1 MDGSAVAV
9 KVTRLRSR
17 GGGAALGG
25 APPAGTSVAGAAAKA
40 ARRAAR
46 SAAAQF
52 HREVRRYARLRHP
65 GIVQFLGVVDG
76 HPAAPGE
83 LLLVTELMDGGNL
96 LENLRAVRRAGA
108 RLDDRSLLH
117 LAGEVAW
124 AVVYLHREGFSN
136 GDLKSLN
143 VALTEEIHAATG
155 GFDRSAHAKLID
167 FGLSRALAPDTLAE
181 TVADSVAD
189 LSTSTPSSAAGTLHY
204 LSPEALRSPI
214 LQCDPAL
221 ARKGDV
227 YALGVVLY
235 ELLTTLPPWAG
246 VNPASIPSAV
256 FRAERPAWPPALATD
271 AAAAAVSPAVGLVRE
286 LAEACWSQDPD
297 ARPDADVV
305 ASRLDA
311 AARMLGPD
319 TRPRRAAKRKSEAR
333 AAAAAQAA
341 ATAAAAARVAA
352 AAAGGGRHGHDG
364 RDGSGGDGGLAGL
377 VGVIEDLEV
386 TEVDDELPTEMQSS
400 VGDLGPGGGWRS
412 RADSGAAWS
421 SSSSECSF
429 GSDRRP
435 FEGGGGVAGGE
446 TRPAPTPPLPPRP
459 ARGRPLGGAPPPGPA
474 AAPRSPVSS
483 ARPSPA
489 QPSLNV
495 SGRVELPTP
504 PPYDRGGSSGGHGYH
519 VRSPSA
525 PETSLP
531 PLAPAGGPIVRGTSL
546 RAAAPDG
553 DRTAAWPGEGP
564 AAATPPP
571 PATNGRGGSGGGSSS
586 SPYPRGGSRAPPLP
600 TMPSPA
606 GGSSGAP
613 TPPRRGWGGR
623 LVPELLDAPELE
635 AELAS
640 EVGMGSAPSYL
651 SLLSSHAS
659 ARGGR
664 RS

>member
-1 MDGSAVAV
+1 MSPPPSPIPLPTFPFLPSRPLLLGTMSSRGAAPTSSGSVGRPPPRGDASDFSDVLLHPSRLSLSMTDANLLGAGAFGAVYAATMDGSAVAV
-9 KVTRLRSR
+9 KVTRLRSGR
-17 GGGAALGG
+17 AAGGAALGG
-25 APPAGTSVAGAAAKA
+25 APPSGTSVAGAAAKA

-96 LENLRAVRRAGA
+96 LENLRGVRRAGA

-117 LAGEVAW
+117 LAAEVAW

-181 TVADSVAD
+181 TVADSVND

-246 VNPASIPSAV
+246 VNPATIPTAV

-286 LAEACWSQDPD
+286 LAEACWAQDPD

-305 ASRLDA
+305 AARLDA
-311 AARMLGPD
+311 AARALGPD
-319 TRPRRAAKRKSEAR
+319 TRPRRAAG
-333 AAAAAQAA
+333 
-341 ATAAAAARVAA
+341 TAA
-352 AAAGGGRHGHDG
+352 
-364 RDGSGGDGGLAGL
+364 
-377 VGVIEDLEV
+377 
-386 TEVDDELPTEMQSS
+386 
-400 VGDLGPGGGWRS
+400 
-412 RADSGAAWS
+412 
-421 SSSSECSF
+421 
-429 GSDRRP
+429 
-435 FEGGGGVAGGE
+435 
-446 TRPAPTPPLPPRP
+446 
-459 ARGRPLGGAPPPGPA
+459 
-474 AAPRSPVSS
+474 
-483 ARPSPA
+483 
-489 QPSLNV
+489 
-495 SGRVELPTP
+495 
-504 PPYDRGGSSGGHGYH
+504 
-519 VRSPSA
+519 
-525 PETSLP
+525 
-531 PLAPAGGPIVRGTSL
+531 L
-546 RAAAPDG
+546 RASWA
-553 DRTAAWPGEGP
+553 
-564 AAATPPP
+564 
-571 PATNGRGGSGGGSSS
+571 
-586 SPYPRGGSRAPPLP
+586 
-600 TMPSPA
+600 
-606 GGSSGAP
+606 
-613 TPPRRGWGGR
+613 
-623 LVPELLDAPELE
+623 
-635 AELAS
+635 
-640 EVGMGSAPSYL
+640 
-651 SLLSSHAS
+651 
-659 ARGGR
+659 
-664 RS
+664 